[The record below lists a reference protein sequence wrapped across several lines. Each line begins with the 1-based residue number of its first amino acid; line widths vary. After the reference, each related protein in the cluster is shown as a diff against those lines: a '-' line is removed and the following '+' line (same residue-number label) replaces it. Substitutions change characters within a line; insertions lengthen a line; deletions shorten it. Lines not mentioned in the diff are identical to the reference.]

1 MKRFINWAKAKLFA
15 SEREQHDMQLAAIS
29 TAAWGNTES
38 SRVDR
43 IKADSPYWSTAYGD
57 VCKAID
63 REMMHRNRVEELE
76 IETLELRSKA
86 NVAEERVK
94 QLEQMLSCPFEPR
107 EVDSAPPWT
116 QDDAERW
123 RLFLTC
129 ETGERLKRLLN
140 FWSQW
145 EEQSATLRED
155 NFENACGQAKG
166 FRRCAQY
173 ALQKLSADIRPQQD
187 EDTRGQHGAAD
198 LRERYAP

>member
-1 MKRFINWAKAKLFA
+1 MKRFINWLLGEPSAADA
-15 SEREQHDMQLAAIS
+15 VIERLRKEQDRLVTEIAA
-29 TAAWGNTES
+29 NQ
-38 SRVDR
+38 
-43 IKADSPYWSTAYGD
+43 
-57 VCKAID
+57 
-63 REMMHRNRVEELE
+63 
-76 IETLELRSKA
+76 ETLQRKVEMLLAENQALKAALR
-86 NVAEERVK
+86 
-94 QLEQMLSCPFEPR
+94 CPFEPR

-129 ETGERLKRLLN
+129 ETGDRLKRLLN

-145 EEQSATLRED
+145 EEQAATLRED

-187 EDTRGQHGAAD
+187 EDTQGQHGAAD